1 MCALKSGSILLP
13 ASRNEIVDSLST
25 IIMLET
31 KHPSANQLEKV
42 ALRLISVYPTIAD
55 KLPGGCP
62 YASWKKKLQNKFKNL
77 NRPERRRQLGFIN
90 ETDETHQP
98 TKKIKL
104 VDDVSAM
111 TTPSQEEEY
120 QRNKLKLKQL
130 YDSNKWSLTGMKSLM
145 SETFEIRRQW
155 ICTENPTVEIIL
167 SEFPCLKEPD
177 LLLHDFHRIVNLGE
191 SKILTGCRH
200 ILSYSRTSTKKEVI
214 ALLKDFNSI
223 ENPNDDHYIIYALAI
238 ASSLTSQ
245 RGKTKPSLF
254 LTFQGDHVNIESS
267 LDSII
272 FNHPVLVCFG
282 HLKSAVQP
290 MVIVERNNILKMPS
304 FTSALKCCIACYY
317 VFNIKYHVPTNG
329 LCLLLEFL
337 YGIDLQIKK
346 LPLSVQQ
353 IIEGLL

>member
-145 SETFEIRRQW
+145 SETFGGYYTHTVQYVFTFIICIVEIRRQW

-177 LLLHDFHRIVNLGE
+177 LV
-191 SKILTGCRH
+191 
-200 ILSYSRTSTKKEVI
+200 Y
-214 ALLKDFNSI
+214 
-223 ENPNDDHYIIYALAI
+223 
-238 ASSLTSQ
+238 
-245 RGKTKPSLF
+245 
-254 LTFQGDHVNIESS
+254 
-267 LDSII
+267 
-272 FNHPVLVCFG
+272 G
-282 HLKSAVQP
+282 HF
-290 MVIVERNNILKMPS
+290 I
-304 FTSALKCCIACYY
+304 
-317 VFNIKYHVPTNG
+317 
-329 LCLLLEFL
+329 
-337 YGIDLQIKK
+337 
-346 LPLSVQQ
+346 
-353 IIEGLL
+353 